1 MKKYRAS
8 VLMLLLFEGVA
19 VTLWLTKSNLFY
31 LFNFS
36 YIGSC
41 LSVGLALS
49 PRENAMRGSLCS
61 SQSVFTCSCTWG

>member
-8 VLMLLLFEGVA
+8 ALMFLLFEGVA

-41 LSVGLALS
+41 LSVGLALFTAG
-49 PRENAMRGSLCS
+49 NAMRGSLCS
-61 SQSVFTCSCTWG
+61 LQSVFTCSCIWD